1 LQYLSE
7 EGYFSVSTDKES
19 GAVLVWNDPRNGNSD
34 IYAQRICS
42 NGRLGWS
49 KQGFVADITASR
61 SGGIA
66 PAEITFD
73 CNNSYSPNGTIIA
86 CEWDFGDKTSGF
98 GFNPTH
104 TFNHSGKYKVLLYA
118 KDSIGVQAYAE
129 RTVIIYSRDNVS
141 AEISVNP
148 HVMKARG
155 RESAILKFQI
165 SSGNLYSE
173 ELQLGRVR
181 PVSIYLAPEIVVSSG
196 TINVNMLKP
205 NDEGMY
211 HTVLVSG
218 DPGIATVTVKVDGQ
232 ELATVYISYTWPLP
246 PMNLSAHDEVDRS
259 LFQAK
264 RSVIITWAAN
274 PGEIYT
280 PKNYRIYRSDDGSD
294 FVLAGTTNANV
305 FSFKDTNLSAD
316 KRYAYYVKMVDS
328 QGDIS
333 DPSAQVTLEP
343 LNGR

>member
-1 LQYLSE
+1 
-7 EGYFSVSTDKES
+7 
-19 GAVLVWNDPRNGNSD
+19 
-34 IYAQRICS
+34 
-42 NGRLGWS
+42 
-49 KQGFVADITASR
+49 
-61 SGGIA
+61 
-66 PAEITFD
+66 
-73 CNNSYSPNGTIIA
+73 
-86 CEWDFGDKTSGF
+86 
-98 GFNPTH
+98 
-104 TFNHSGKYKVLLYA
+104 
-118 KDSIGVQAYAE
+118 
-129 RTVIIYSRDNVS
+129 
-141 AEISVNP
+141 
-148 HVMKARG
+148 
-155 RESAILKFQI
+155 
-165 SSGNLYSE
+165 
-173 ELQLGRVR
+173 
-181 PVSIYLAPEIVVSSG
+181 VSSG